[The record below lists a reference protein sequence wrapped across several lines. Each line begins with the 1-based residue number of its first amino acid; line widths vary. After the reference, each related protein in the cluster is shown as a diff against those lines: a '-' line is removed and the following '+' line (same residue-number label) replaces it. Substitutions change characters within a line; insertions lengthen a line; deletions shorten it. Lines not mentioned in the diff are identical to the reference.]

1 MGKHS
6 TYFCYTDETTTYY
19 LGNKQISD
27 KKHLQWEVLELEESS
42 RPVACG
48 FQSVFLKGPLD
59 FHAGSHPHG
68 WPTRQS
74 PTQHFCFQNKKVHKY
89 MLIVKIKIRQII

>member
-1 MGKHS
+1 MRQKTVAMGSVRVGRK
-6 TYFCYTDETTTYY
+6 F
-19 LGNKQISD
+19 KAM
-27 KKHLQWEVLELEESS
+27 
-42 RPVACG
+42 ACG